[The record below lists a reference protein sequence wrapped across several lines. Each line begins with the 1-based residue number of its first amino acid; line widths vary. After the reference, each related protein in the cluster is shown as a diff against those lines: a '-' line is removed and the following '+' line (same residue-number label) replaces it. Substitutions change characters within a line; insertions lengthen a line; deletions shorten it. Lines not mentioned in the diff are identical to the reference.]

1 MGQIFACILPGV
13 FQTKVKEFSNI
24 EDERPLKLAR
34 HIKRKPSRKDAR
46 YKAKVSLPGTVNSPV
61 EPEPEPLEPNV
72 ITLTEKVKAKVAELK
87 IGKSNE
93 DCRQFRKRR
102 FRGKKRG
109 KKMKKKTVSRNDQEP
124 DGSVVQE
131 AWGTQ
136 PGKVLPRPRPRDF
149 YKKTF
154 GAKVQDTREPSAQS
168 PSSEEHTKEK
178 SEWKFWRQF
187 PSLPSFFRK
196 GSNDESEKRSGDGD
210 IDENTGP
217 PQRNRKE
224 RKPRDF
230 YKKTFGANEQ
240 DTREPSAQSP
250 SSKEHSKE
258 KSGWK
263 FWRQFPSLP
272 SFFKKGSNGGIETRN
287 GDGDIDENA
296 GPPHKNGKV
305 VQEAWGLEPGSAVPL
320 PRPGDI
326 YHKTFGANAASTAQK
341 DESPTTTVASKN
353 EKRWYITFRTPSLPA
368 FLKKSK
374 NSGRESRTGDEGDG
388 VGDKATADKKR
399 HGDVDPSK
407 NIEEELVISDYVTTE
422 GCSVKVICVQPLASS
437 STNSIAAAS
446 DQRPLELEVAT
457 SASITSQEVT
467 EQEDKTFTLPPLP
480 RPSPWK
486 EMYNRLIRSIELPV
500 VQTRNDST
508 STKPGNLKTK
518 KSVQVKGFRKLRLKS
533 KRRKKKHQEQKAL
546 TVDNGIA
553 SEPQIRKTKKSGLG
567 KRIRKPKLKT
577 RLGKKKKEKEQRSNL
592 SLTHENGT
600 VTASASSS
608 GTSNCTPPPNPVR
621 LIHVAEADETAA
633 TPLAIMATTD

>member
-109 KKMKKKTVSRNDQEP
+109 KKMKKEPVSRNDQEP

-136 PGKVLPRPRPRDF
+136 PGKVLPRPR
-149 YKKTF
+149 
-154 GAKVQDTREPSAQS
+154 
-168 PSSEEHTKEK
+168 
-178 SEWKFWRQF
+178 
-187 PSLPSFFRK
+187 
-196 GSNDESEKRSGDGD
+196 
-210 IDENTGP
+210 
-217 PQRNRKE
+217 
-224 RKPRDF
+224 PRDF

-272 SFFKKGSNGGIETRN
+272 SFFKKGGNGGIETRN

-305 VQEAWGLEPGSAVPL
+305 VQEAWGLEPGSVVPL

-437 STNSIAAAS
+437 STTSIAAAS

-500 VQTRNDST
+500 VQTRNDSI

-518 KSVQVKGFRKLRLKS
+518 KLCR
-533 KRRKKKHQEQKAL
+533 
-546 TVDNGIA
+546 
-553 SEPQIRKTKKSGLG
+553 
-567 KRIRKPKLKT
+567 
-577 RLGKKKKEKEQRSNL
+577 
-592 SLTHENGT
+592 
-600 VTASASSS
+600 
-608 GTSNCTPPPNPVR
+608 
-621 LIHVAEADETAA
+621 
-633 TPLAIMATTD
+633 